1 MTNGTVKM
9 LESTRDG
16 SRSFVE
22 MQNDCSFIVV

>member
-16 SRSFVE
+16 ARSLVE